1 MSSVAGAVSMPK
13 KRALQGGTQGGEP
26 ATDGTVV
33 EVAAEAQ
40 AAVPQ
45 ANAVEGHVW
54 RDTSATEDE
63 RDTRRRTKS
72 MVGGYPTYQA
82 RYAHNHPTDLT
93 VGGYPWASGHVS
105 GALQPRFA
113 HNPPPDLRPANG
125 LRLKWGCGGFDT
137 SSHAS
142 KDDVFLCV

>member
-1 MSSVAGAVSMPK
+1 MPK

-63 RDTRRRTKS
+63 RDTRRRMKS

-82 RYAHNHPTDLT
+82 LQPRYAHNHPTDLT
-93 VGGYPWASGHVS
+93 VGGYWASGPVS
-105 GALQPRFA
+105 GALQPRYA
-113 HNPPPDLRPANG
+113 HN
-125 LRLKWGCGGFDT
+125 
-137 SSHAS
+137 
-142 KDDVFLCV
+142 